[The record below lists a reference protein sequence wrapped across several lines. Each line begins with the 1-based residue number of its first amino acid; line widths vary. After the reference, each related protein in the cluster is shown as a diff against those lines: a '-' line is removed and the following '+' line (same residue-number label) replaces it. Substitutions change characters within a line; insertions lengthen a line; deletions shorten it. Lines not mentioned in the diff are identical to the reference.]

1 MWSPSRC
8 QPADFPEVTCCLP
21 DARSQDPTAA
31 TGAVMRPETL
41 KGCARRAGFADVEAL
56 AVDHELFRF
65 YRLDR

>member
-1 MWSPSRC
+1 MERLLYGYSLM
-8 QPADFPEVTCCLP
+8 CCLP
-21 DARSQDPTAA
+21 DAMSQDPTAA

-41 KGCARRAGFADVEAL
+41 RDYARRAGFADVETL